1 MSLSKFFKKVFR
13 ISNEDKK
20 ELRKMA
26 KETAV
31 DLALDRINKKL
42 NKDDS
47 TTRPSSDAERN
58 LARMSSAQLDRL
70 YNEMNEYLKNK
81 EK

>member
-13 ISNEDKK
+13 ISKEDKK

-42 NKDDS
+42 NKEDS
-47 TTRPSSDAERN
+47 TKPSSDEKS
-58 LARMSSAQLDRL
+58 LARMSQAQLDKL
-70 YNEMNEYLKNK
+70 YNEMNEFLKNK